1 MLKIYAAEYVYVYVC
16 DQAQESKESFREDPQ
31 RFEKV
36 GKMHGKANRLVKDS
50 VIRFFTGK
58 LSPQVRCALR
68 STVASCKFAR
78 YIQVVKINVK
88 DSYKK
93 HIGEKNILIYN
104 ISKFTI
110 CS

>member
-1 MLKIYAAEYVYVYVC
+1 MCVIRRK
-16 DQAQESKESFREDPQ
+16 ESKESFREHPQ

-68 STVASCKFAR
+68 NTVASCKFAC
-78 YIQVVKINVK
+78 YIQVVKINAYVRVYTK

-93 HIGEKNILIYN
+93 HISEKI
-104 ISKFTI
+104 F
-110 CS
+110 